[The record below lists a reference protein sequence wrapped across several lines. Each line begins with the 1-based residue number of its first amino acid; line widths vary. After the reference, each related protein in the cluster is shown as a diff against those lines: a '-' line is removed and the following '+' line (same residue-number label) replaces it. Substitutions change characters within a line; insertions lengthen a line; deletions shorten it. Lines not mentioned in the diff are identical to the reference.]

1 MNDEAEIT
9 ETMVDHVRIVQIT
22 GEFDADEADTVTAA
36 LRASRTGAARAT
48 VVDLSQLSFADSS
61 LLHALLTAQ
70 RHHERAGLAFVLAGA
85 PPLVRRL
92 LDLTDTARV
101 FTTAPQLTAA
111 LDLVRADARP
121 HRS

>member
-9 ETMVDHVRIVQIT
+9 EIMVDGVRVVRIA

-36 LRASRTGAARAT
+36 LSAARDGAARAT
-48 VVDLSQLSFADSS
+48 VVDLSQLAFADSS

-70 RHHERAGLAFVLAGA
+70 RQHERAGLAFVLAGV

-101 FTTAPQLTAA
+101 FTTAPRLTAA
-111 LDLVRADARP
+111 MALVRAEASP